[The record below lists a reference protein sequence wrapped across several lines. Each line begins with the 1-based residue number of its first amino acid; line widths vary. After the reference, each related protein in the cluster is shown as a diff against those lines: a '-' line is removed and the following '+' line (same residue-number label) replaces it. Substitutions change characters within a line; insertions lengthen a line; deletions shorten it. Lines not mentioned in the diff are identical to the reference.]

1 MFMIRK
7 IRRIRLKPSIEK
19 RKLIYSKNYDTEES
33 LRIQL
38 DLFNKEWIRIR
49 HDVPFYRDLYLE
61 KNLPDAFR
69 SWHEIIS
76 SFPVIDRKTIQ
87 ANCDNLMNHTKRADW
102 YRITGG
108 STAEPIQIPSWH
120 SENKFT
126 SPDMWLARS
135 WYGIQP
141 SDRLFLIWGHSHLLG
156 RGLAGLYKRLIRQIK
171 DHLLGYYRFSA
182 YNINRTSMRK
192 AGEGLI
198 RYRPQYI
205 IGYSNALDAFA
216 RANEDR
222 ANQLSSLKLKAVIG
236 AAEGFPATD
245 SKECIEKVFGAPVA
259 MEYGAVETGLM
270 AHTHPNGGYTA
281 FWRTYFI
288 EAAENGSSEGRK
300 VRITSLFPRCFPL
313 IRYEIGDEI
322 ELQAGLAALGVR
334 QFQRVMG
341 RSSDYLLLPDGSR
354 IHATLIN
361 DVIRSYIEIKGFQ
374 SIQDSNEICLA
385 LVAKELTNETLRNI
399 RYSMGI
405 IHPYL
410 ANIKIETVE
419 NLEQSIAGKT
429 PIVIKKGTINETD

>member
-1 MFMIRK
+1 MIRK

-33 LRIQL
+33 LHIQL

-171 DHLLGYYRFSA
+171 DSFLGYYRFSA
-182 YNINRTSMRK
+182 YNINKISMRK
-192 AGEGLI
+192 AAECLI

-270 AHTHPNGGYTA
+270 AHTHPNGGYSA

-288 EAAENGSSEGRK
+288 EAAENGSSEGLK

-322 ELQAGLAALGVR
+322 ELYYGQSPFGVR
-334 QFQRVMG
+334 RFKRVIG
-341 RSSDYLLLPDGSR
+341 RCNDYLLLPDGSR
-354 IHATLIN
+354 IHSELITHA
-361 DVIRSYIEIKGFQ
+361 VRSCSEIKAYQ
-374 SIQDSNEICLA
+374 AIQDIKGIRLA
-385 LVAKELTNETLRNI
+385 VVAGELSKETLEDI
-399 RYSMGI
+399 RHRMAV

-410 ANIKIETVE
+410 SDIKIEIVD
-419 NLEQSIAGKT
+419 NLKQSIAGKT
-429 PIVIKKGTINETD
+429 PMIVRDATISEVE

>member
-1 MFMIRK
+1 
-7 IRRIRLKPSIEK
+7 
-19 RKLIYSKNYDTEES
+19 
-33 LRIQL
+33 
-38 DLFNKEWIRIR
+38 
-49 HDVPFYRDLYLE
+49 
-61 KNLPDAFR
+61 
-69 SWHEIIS
+69 
-76 SFPVIDRKTIQ
+76 
-87 ANCDNLMNHTKRADW
+87 
-102 YRITGG
+102 
-108 STAEPIQIPSWH
+108 
-120 SENKFT
+120 
-126 SPDMWLARS
+126 MWLARS

-156 RGLAGLYKRLIRQIK
+156 RGLAGLYKRLTRQIK
-171 DHLLGYYRFSA
+171 DSFLGYYRFSA
-182 YNINRTSMRK
+182 YNINKISMRK
-192 AGEGLI
+192 AAECLI